1 MKSLLTNKLRE
12 TSEISNRFRKLIKDH
27 NMTQREFCNKTGIST
42 GHLSRVLTGNAIP
55 SGAMLVSIAKEGFDV
70 NLILC
75 GVSHSEILNERES
88 EIEKLKLIIEELRSI
103 INFNL
108 KK

>member
-1 MKSLLTNKLRE
+1 MNIQSSKKLGP
-12 TSEISNRFRKLIKDH
+12 TSEISNRFRQMIKDH
-27 NMTQREFCNKTGIST
+27 SMTQREFCHQTGIST
-42 GHLSRVLTGNAIP
+42 GHLSKVLTGNAIP
-55 SGAMLVSIAKEGFDV
+55 SGAMLISIAKERFAV